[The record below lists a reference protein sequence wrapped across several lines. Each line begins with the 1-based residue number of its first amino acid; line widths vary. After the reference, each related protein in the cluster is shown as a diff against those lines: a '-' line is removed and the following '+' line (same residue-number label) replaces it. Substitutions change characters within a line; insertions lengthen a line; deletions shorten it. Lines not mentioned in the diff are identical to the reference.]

1 MRGKRAML
9 DQSNSQY
16 HASYPVKSGGKSQGE
31 PPESDTVSGP
41 DRADLMRSFEEEL
54 PAGIAAGS
62 PQWQRAHSRQI
73 IREFLRAVPRSE
85 PEATL
90 ALVRMDGTT
99 RVFTR
104 VELSTA
110 IDRLRP
116 RMRQIVRLGLEER
129 WPRQKVCDYLKGI
142 SIKTFERDQ
151 VEALDMLVQL

>member
-1 MRGKRAML
+1 
-9 DQSNSQY
+9 
-16 HASYPVKSGGKSQGE
+16 VKSGRSSQKE
-31 PPESDTVSGP
+31 PAVSDTESGP
-41 DRADLMRSFEEEL
+41 DKADLVRSYEEEL
-54 PAGIAAGS
+54 PAGIDASS
-62 PQWQRAHSRQI
+62 PQWQRAHMRQL

-85 PEATL
+85 AEATL
-90 ALVRMDGTT
+90 ALVRPDGTT

-104 VELSTA
+104 TELSTA

-151 VEALDMLVQL
+151 VEALDILVNL

>member
-1 MRGKRAML
+1 MW

-16 HASYPVKSGGKSQGE
+16 HASYSVKPGRSSQGD
-31 PPESDTVSGP
+31 PATSDTESGP
-41 DRADLMRSFEEEL
+41 DKADLVHSFEEEL
-54 PAGIAAGS
+54 PAGIDAGS
-62 PQWQRAHSRQI
+62 PAWQRAHMRQI

-85 PEATL
+85 TEATL
-90 ALVRMDGTT
+90 ALVRPDGTS

-151 VEALDMLVQL
+151 VEALDILVNL